1 LDNHPLKGVYT
12 IKKKAEKGSSYDR
25 NNTAVV
31 SPNNAFRAIM
41 KVLLVDDD
49 AGLLSVAKEC
59 LEAQG
64 GFGVDTALSV
74 EEAIEKLENEKHDAI
89 ISDYQMPGKDGLQF
103 LKELRSK
110 GNEIPFIIFT
120 GKGREEVAIKA
131 LNLGADRYLNK
142 SGDPD
147 TVYCELAH
155 AIRHAVETNQAEEK
169 IRESEQELR
178 SIFDAAADIIAH
190 LDSSGKIVAAN
201 WKVVEEI
208 LGYSRNEIIGMN
220 FACSGIIDARDL
232 PIVQKAFKETVK
244 AGRPRRNIKV
254 TLIRKDGSRI
264 QTEVNS
270 DSLKKGD
277 RVDGIILVI
286 RDVTKREEA
295 EEIAREAERRYRQ
308 LFDGMPSGV
317 VVYEA
322 IDDGADFVLVDFNTK
337 AEKIEKV
344 SKQQI
349 IGKRLTETFPG
360 VRSFGLFKVLQNV
373 WRTGQPAHHPM
384 ALYEDDH
391 GNGTWRENWVYKLP
405 SGNIVAIYN
414 DVTES
419 RKTEDSLKQQVEF
432 DKILTDIF
440 TRFAVCAHS
449 EIDACVVQ
457 ALKTV
462 ARFVG
467 VDHAFII
474 DFPKDRSMWSCIYE
488 WCGPNVKSQVHNYQ
502 RIRARTQPWT
512 EKMIR
517 EGKAVVVN
525 TQDDFP
531 PEAKAERRSQLAE
544 GALSILNLPMTTA
557 AGEVAGCIGLHSH
570 ARPVKWSETD
580 VGCLR
585 LAGDAIATIIKRKKA
600 EEALEQRNRS
610 LSVLND
616 VSNELASLPPN
627 ATIQE
632 YLVKRLRDITG
643 AVAVSFAD
651 YDSSKRTLVPRLLE
665 VEPQWQGEVT
675 RVLGKSLKDMRCPV
689 SKKVYREIIDSVIG
703 ERKEL
708 TAATFGGIPPS
719 MGAEVQKMLGI
730 DRFIGIA
737 YVIEGE
743 LYGTSLLALK
753 SDTADPAREILKSFA
768 QMASVSLRR
777 RRAEERMRESER
789 ALQESQRR
797 YQTIVESVQD
807 GLTIIE
813 EGKVTYVN
821 DRACEIFGRSRAEL
835 LKTNGVDLAASE
847 AKERLQRI
855 QGETINSG
863 KALEELEFWIAR
875 KDGTRRCILNRYS
888 HITKDGST
896 RVVATTD
903 ITARKNTV
911 DKLETVTQKLQVV
924 GGLTRHDVRNKLSAI
939 SSNAFLAKKTLTK
952 GHKALTHLERIESAC
967 KQAASIL
974 DFAAIYEK
982 LGLEKLT
989 LVDVGTSIDEAVSL
1003 FPDMKSVDVVNEC
1016 HGVSVLADSLLSQ
1029 LFYNLIDN
1037 SLKHGKKVN
1046 LIRIHCEIRKKGLKL
1061 SYEDNGVGIPKAN
1074 KPKLFDEGF
1083 STGNGQGYGLPLI
1096 KKMIE
1101 VYGWTIEESGEVDK
1115 GAKFII
1121 RIPTH
1126 TTSNSF
1132 SPQLIQ

>member
-1 LDNHPLKGVYT
+1 MKVES
-12 IKKKAEKGSSYDR
+12 KKASSHV
-25 NNTAVV
+25 NCPVMVTSNKAV
-31 SPNNAFRAIM
+31 RTIIR
-41 KVLLVDDD
+41 VLHVDDD
-49 AGLLSVAKEC
+49 IGFLSVSKEC

-64 GFGVDTALSV
+64 NFEVQTTSSIK
-74 EEAIEKLENEKHDAI
+74 EAMKKLKKGKYDAVV
-89 ISDYQMPGKDGLQF
+89 SDYQLPGKDGLQF
-103 LKELRSK
+103 LKELRQK
-110 GNEIPFIIFT
+110 GNNIPFIVFT
-120 GKGREEVAIKA
+120 GKGREEVVIKA
-131 LNLGADRYLNK
+131 LNLGADHYENK
-142 SGDPD
+142 SGDPE
-147 TVYCELAH
+147 TVYCGLGH
-155 AIRHAVETNQAEEK
+155 AIRTAVERKRTAEERLK
-169 IRESEQELR
+169 AEKALRE
-178 SIFDAAADIIAH
+178 
-190 LDSSGKIVAAN
+190 N
-201 WKVVEEI
+201 EEK
-208 LGYSRNEIIGMN
+208 YR
-220 FACSGIIDARDL
+220 
-232 PIVQKAFKETVK
+232 
-244 AGRPRRNIKV
+244 
-254 TLIRKDGSRI
+254 TLINSLPEIAFEADKQGNLTFVNKSAYAVTGYTEEDFFAKGLNALDFPVPEHRSNAQESMKKVLTGEKTGTHEYTFKRKDGRTFTVLRSSNPVVHEGKI
-264 QTEVNS
+264 IG
-270 DSLKKGD
+270 LG
-277 RVDGIILVI
+277 GIIVDISERARTEEELKRFSSAVKMSSEGVVVTDLNGRIIEANDAAMRSYSATTKDELVGKNVVELVDPQERHLVLERMKEASEKGSTRPHEYSVNAPPGTKLFIELTTTAMGDKEGKTYGFVSII
-286 RDVTKREEA
+286 RDVTE
-295 EEIAREAERRYRQ
+295 
-308 LFDGMPSGV
+308 
-317 VVYEA
+317 
-322 IDDGADFVLVDFNTK
+322 
-337 AEKIEKV
+337 
-344 SKQQI
+344 
-349 IGKRLTETFPG
+349 
-360 VRSFGLFKVLQNV
+360 
-373 WRTGQPAHHPM
+373 
-384 ALYEDDH
+384 
-391 GNGTWRENWVYKLP
+391 
-405 SGNIVAIYN
+405 
-414 DVTES
+414 
-419 RKTEDSLKQQVEF
+419 
-432 DKILTDIF
+432 
-440 TRFAVCAHS
+440 
-449 EIDACVVQ
+449 
-457 ALKTV
+457 
-462 ARFVG
+462 
-467 VDHAFII
+467 
-474 DFPKDRSMWSCIYE
+474 
-488 WCGPNVKSQVHNYQ
+488 
-502 RIRARTQPWT
+502 
-512 EKMIR
+512 
-517 EGKAVVVN
+517 
-525 TQDDFP
+525 
-531 PEAKAERRSQLAE
+531 
-544 GALSILNLPMTTA
+544 
-557 AGEVAGCIGLHSH
+557 
-570 ARPVKWSETD
+570 
-580 VGCLR
+580 
-585 LAGDAIATIIKRKKA
+585 RKKA
-600 EEALEQRNRS
+600 EEKLRNEREELDCIINSSPIIVFYKDKEGKILRANKAFAKALQISEEEFVGKTVFDLYSAGIAQSMTNDDLEVLESGCPKIGIIEQYESANGLRWVQTDKVPILGENGVPNGIIGFAQDITERKKAEERLEQRNHS

-616 VSNELASLPPN
+616 VSNELASLPQN
-627 ATIQE
+627 VTIPE
-632 YLVKRLRDITG
+632 YLVKKLRDITG
-643 AVAVSFAD
+643 ALAVSFAD
-651 YDSSKRTLVPRLLE
+651 YDASKKTLMPQLLE
-665 VEPQWQGEVT
+665 VEPLWQDEVT
-675 RVLGKSLKDMRCPV
+675 RVLGKNLRDMRCPV
-689 SKKVYREIIDSVIG
+689 SKKVYREIISSVVG

-708 TAATFGGIPPS
+708 TDATFGGIPPS
-719 MGAEVQKMLGI
+719 TGAEVQKMLGI
-730 DRFIGIA
+730 DHFIGVA
-737 YVIEGE
+737 YVLEGE

-753 SDTADPAREILKSFA
+753 SDMADPAREILRSFA

-789 ALQESQRR
+789 VLQDSQRR